1 MEIEEVTA
9 GAGTGKAL
17 EPLGCGDKDGVVTET
32 EMKGRKKGGIEGG
45 RCRTRL
51 SNRDRD
57 REKSKQTK
65 DEAQENEIQ

>member
-1 MEIEEVTA
+1 MW
-9 GAGTGKAL
+9 GQR
-17 EPLGCGDKDGVVTET
+17 LGCNRDRDEGE
-32 EMKGRKKGGIEGG
+32 EKGGIEGG
-45 RCRTRL
+45 RRRTRL